1 MKVICISITTLSG
14 RIVKG
19 LTLGKI
25 YDVITISEGNMWL
38 VKIVD
43 DNSQELWYNDEVLIT
58 LDEWR
63 ERQLNKLKID

>member
-38 VKIVD
+38 VKIID
-43 DNSQELWYNDEVLIT
+43 DNSQELWYNDEVVIT

-63 ERQLNKLKID
+63 ERQLKDLGI

>member
-25 YDVITISEGNMWL
+25 YDVITLSEGNMWL

-43 DNSQELWYNDEVLIT
+43 DNGQELWYNDEVLIT